1 MSSKK
6 PRVNFARIRDNRL
19 KQQQEA
25 DAPPPLPKDASDL
38 YADSGPPDVPVSQ
51 PIKSQPVAEP
61 ASSPQRPE
69 PSIAP
74 APTQPVKTKREAGVD
89 ESDMPNR
96 VEARVS
102 DAELQVIKQVVRK
115 EKGRRSKATG
125 EPSSFN
131 RQDLVR
137 EGLLAICRDLE
148 PEFDKKVRT
157 MTAALKQ
164 VE

>member
-1 MSSKK
+1 
-6 PRVNFARIRDNRL
+6 
-19 KQQQEA
+19 
-25 DAPPPLPKDASDL
+25 
-38 YADSGPPDVPVSQ
+38 
-51 PIKSQPVAEP
+51 
-61 ASSPQRPE
+61 
-69 PSIAP
+69 
-74 APTQPVKTKREAGVD
+74 
-89 ESDMPNR
+89 MPNR